1 MGTIEIVKAAFDG
14 NRIKQVLSKQ
24 GISQV
29 EAARRVGV
37 SARHFNRVVLSHSA
51 PSLMLALRMEAVLGE
66 PINQL
71 FIVRLITRSRARL
84 TREQYP
90 SPEDRDARS

>member
-24 GISQV
+24 GISQA

-37 SARHFNRVVLSHSA
+37 SARHLRVVLSHSA

-71 FIVRLITRSRARL
+71 FIVRLFTRSRARADSR
-84 TREQYP
+84 TVRI
-90 SPEDRDARS
+90 ARQS